1 MGYFVEVRMAILPD
15 HLPHTFLVV
24 TDSDGVSRA
33 WGFAPEKTG
42 FWGNGAVTRN
52 DDHGWQST
60 TGQFEI
66 SEQSYEKLTSLI
78 ERDHINPPYYNLL
91 AGIQCA
97 TWVSMQGLG
106 TRIA

>member
-42 FWGNGAVTRN
+42 FWGMGPLHEMTITAGKAQPANSKY
-52 DDHGWQST
+52 QSNRT
-60 TGQFEI
+60 
-66 SEQSYEKLTSLI
+66 K
-78 ERDHINPPYYNLL
+78 NLRL
-91 AGIQCA
+91 
-97 TWVSMQGLG
+97 
-106 TRIA
+106 